1 MCEDLDLVGLKERKK
16 GRKWKTEFQP
26 CVVVL
31 TPTNFSHNLDKT
43 CRPDKTGARLLGLS
57 VTVIRT
63 SAAAHHSISRAQ
75 GTGSRPRQ
83 WVNGVSSLLAV
94 GLVAH
99 ATANNY
105 GGSVDDSQ

>member
-1 MCEDLDLVGLKERKK
+1 MGLKERKK

-63 SAAAHHSISRAQ
+63 SAAAHHSISRARGTGHRAQAQ
-75 GTGSRPRQ
+75 GTWSRPRQ

-105 GGSVDDSQ
+105 GGFR